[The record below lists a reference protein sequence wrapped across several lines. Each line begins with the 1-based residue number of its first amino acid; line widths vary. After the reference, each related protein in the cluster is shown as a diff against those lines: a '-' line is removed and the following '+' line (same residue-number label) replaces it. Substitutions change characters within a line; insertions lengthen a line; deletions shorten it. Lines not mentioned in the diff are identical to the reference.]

1 MRLFRVRISEP
12 RASRW
17 EAVAKLGLLAVG
29 EGAAVRLV
37 RVVVEEQPDL
47 TASFA
52 IIKTPS
58 VLLFKEGAVVARLEG
73 VSEVLEQLDAQL
85 GRTLG

>member
-1 MRLFRVRISEP
+1 M
-12 RASRW
+12 
-17 EAVAKLGLLAVG
+17 AKLGLLAVAK
-29 EGAAVRLV
+29 GAAVRLV

-52 IIKTPS
+52 ITKTPS

>member
-1 MRLFRVRISEP
+1 MQPCR
-12 RASRW
+12 

-47 TASFA
+47 AASFA
-52 IIKTPS
+52 ITKTPS

>member
-1 MRLFRVRISEP
+1 M
-12 RASRW
+12 
-17 EAVAKLGLLAVG
+17 AKLGLLAVG

-52 IIKTPS
+52 ITKTPS

>member
-1 MRLFRVRISEP
+1 MQPCR
-12 RASRW
+12 

-52 IIKTPS
+52 ITKTPS

>member
-1 MRLFRVRISEP
+1 M
-12 RASRW
+12 
-17 EAVAKLGLLAVG
+17 AKLGLLTVG

-52 IIKTPS
+52 ITKTPS

>member
-1 MRLFRVRISEP
+1 MQPCR
-12 RASRW
+12 

-29 EGAAVRLV
+29 DGAAVRLV
-37 RVVVEEQPDL
+37 RVVVKEEQPDL

-52 IIKTPS
+52 ITKTPS

-73 VSEVLEQLDAQL
+73 VSEVLKQLDAQL

>member
-1 MRLFRVRISEP
+1 M
-12 RASRW
+12 
-17 EAVAKLGLLAVG
+17 AKLGLLAVG

>member
-1 MRLFRVRISEP
+1 M
-12 RASRW
+12 
-17 EAVAKLGLLAVG
+17 AKLGLLAVG

-52 IIKTPS
+52 ITKTPS

-73 VSEVLEQLDAQL
+73 VSEVLKQLDAQL

>member
-1 MRLFRVRISEP
+1 M
-12 RASRW
+12 
-17 EAVAKLGLLAVG
+17 AKLGLLAVG
-29 EGAAVRLV
+29 EGTAVRLV

-47 TASFA
+47 TAPFA
-52 IIKTPS
+52 ITKTPS

-73 VSEVLEQLDAQL
+73 ISEVLEQLDAQL

>member
-1 MRLFRVRISEP
+1 M
-12 RASRW
+12 
-17 EAVAKLGLLAVG
+17 AKLGLLAVG
-29 EGAAVRLV
+29 KGAAVRLV

-47 TASFA
+47 TASFT

>member
-1 MRLFRVRISEP
+1 LQPCR
-12 RASRW
+12 

-29 EGAAVRLV
+29 AGAAVRLV

>member
-1 MRLFRVRISEP
+1 M
-12 RASRW
+12 
-17 EAVAKLGLLAVG
+17 AKLGLLTVG

>member
-1 MRLFRVRISEP
+1 M
-12 RASRW
+12 
-17 EAVAKLGLLAVG
+17 AKLGLLAVAK
-29 EGAAVRLV
+29 GAAVRLV

-52 IIKTPS
+52 ITKTPS

-73 VSEVLEQLDAQL
+73 VSEVLKQLDAQL

>member
-1 MRLFRVRISEP
+1 MV
-12 RASRW
+12 
-17 EAVAKLGLLAVG
+17 K
-29 EGAAVRLV
+29 
-37 RVVVEEQPDL
+37 EEQPNL

-52 IIKTPS
+52 ITKTPS

>member
-1 MRLFRVRISEP
+1 M
-12 RASRW
+12 
-17 EAVAKLGLLAVG
+17 AKLGLLAVAK
-29 EGAAVRLV
+29 GAAVRLV

>member
-1 MRLFRVRISEP
+1 MQPCR
-12 RASRW
+12 